1 VVAHDDENVVIARG
15 DEGRNVEIIMDE
27 TVQSAMS
34 EDETGTDAEYADNE
48 IETGPVKVSDE
59 STGIASCKK
68 GSSKTSKS
76 SRKQQESYL
85 RNRERTNI
93 KQATSSSRK
102 PKKDRG
108 KIKKR
113 KSKTPTIV
121 ATQMTPMVPDKEED
135 KWETAKI
142 AAAEPTSRRHADRD
156 LLKGEIDRN
165 HNDRRRSERIRKIPA
180 PGRRYAQLAT
190 TVTLAMTGMSMVE
203 SYPIIP
209 DSAQAITTD
218 EWLLE
223 EDMSS
228 PFLSSINMDKLH
240 ELQMVDKDVDDE
252 DDIEWDIVEVLGHRS
267 ARTV

>member
-27 TVQSAMS
+27 TAQSAMS

-48 IETGPVKVSDE
+48 IDEGPVKVSDE

-85 RNRERTNI
+85 RNRKRTNI
-93 KQATSSSRK
+93 KATSPSRK
-102 PKKDRG
+102 PKKDRN

-113 KSKTPTIV
+113 KSKTPNIV
-121 ATQMTPMVPDKEED
+121 ATQMTPIIPDEEEEKRD
-135 KWETAKI
+135 TAKT
-142 AAAEPTSRRHADRD
+142 AAAEPTYRRHADRD

-180 PGRRYAQLAT
+180 PGRPYAQLAT
-190 TVTLAMTGMSMVE
+190 TVALAMTGMSMVE

-209 DSAQAITTD
+209 DSA
-218 EWLLE
+218 
-223 EDMSS
+223 
-228 PFLSSINMDKLH
+228 
-240 ELQMVDKDVDDE
+240 
-252 DDIEWDIVEVLGHRS
+252 
-267 ARTV
+267 